1 MNHYNHKSNAFGLS
15 WIIVGILSFT
25 VIYLI
30 GYHGAHLAA
39 FLPFAFLLGCAA
51 MHLFMHRGHGKHGNH
66 ENSNVSQ
73 DRHEHSQQ

>member
-1 MNHYNHKSNAFGLS
+1 MHMNHNNYKSNAFWPS
-15 WIIVGILSFT
+15 WIMVGILSII

-51 MHLFMHRGHGKHGNH
+51 MHLFMHGSHGGHG
-66 ENSNVSQ
+66 SN
-73 DRHEHSQQ
+73 DDHSGHTQNEPK